1 MRVDKLDTTFPG
13 SVKFRESS
21 VNKYKFRKELEILFG
36 KAFGGRNSKSYY
48 RSKSGFVELL
58 AILFTFTLTLVY
70 LLSQNPYKNWNF
82 HKIKSRFR
90 EFFGFTI
97 F

>member
-1 MRVDKLDTTFPG
+1 MRVDELDTTFPG

-48 RSKSGFVELL
+48 RSKSGFRGIVGDFIYIYSYARVFIKPKPIQELEL
-58 AILFTFTLTLVY
+58 
-70 LLSQNPYKNWNF
+70 P
-82 HKIKSRFR
+82 
-90 EFFGFTI
+90 
-97 F
+97 